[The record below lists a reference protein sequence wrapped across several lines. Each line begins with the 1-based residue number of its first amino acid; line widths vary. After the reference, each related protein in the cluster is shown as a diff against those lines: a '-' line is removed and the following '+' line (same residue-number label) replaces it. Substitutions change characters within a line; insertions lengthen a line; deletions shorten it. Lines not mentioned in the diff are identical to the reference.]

1 MKFNINI
8 LFVLAA
14 LSFIP
19 TLASAEIRKGDTL
32 QTLSNIH
39 PDMVKRVWYT
49 MNYQQ
54 SGLIPACEEII
65 VKKIS
70 RKRMV
75 FTWEGIQYTVA
86 YDKHTKK
93 SGVSFQ
99 QAIST
104 YFGPK
109 CDQDK
114 INKLSGANKEGFE
127 TGVPL
132 IGMTREAVIYAMGRP
147 PFHANP
153 NIKSR
158 SWMYWRNKFARRS
171 VTFDSK
177 GIVKEIR

>member
-1 MKFNINI
+1 MKFSIKI
-8 LFVLAA
+8 LFILVA

-19 TLASAEIRKGDTL
+19 ALASAEIKKGDTL

-39 PDMVKRVWYT
+39 PDMVRRVWYT
-49 MNYQQ
+49 TNYQQ
-54 SGLIPACEEII
+54 AGLIPACTEII
-65 VKKIS
+65 VQKIS
-70 RKRMV
+70 KKRMV
-75 FTWEGIQYTVA
+75 FTWEGIQLTAA

-93 SGVSFQ
+93 AGVSFQ
-99 QAIST
+99 KAIST

-114 INKLSGANKEGFE
+114 FNSLSGADKEGVE
-127 TGVPL
+127 SGVPL
-132 IGMTREAVIYAMGRP
+132 LGMSREAVIFSMGRP

-153 NIKSR
+153 NIKAR

-177 GIVKEIR
+177 GIVTEIR